1 MNEKRTPTQEMTV
14 GQLLAQVCR
23 MSGHRLQ
30 GHMHKIGLHRGQ
42 GFALIHL
49 WHNDG
54 MTQSNLARSMHI
66 SPASVTNM
74 LQRMERDGWIE
85 RKRDEADQRVVRV
98 YLTARAQET
107 RIQAKRVFQEMED
120 ALNSIY
126 TAEEQ
131 STLKRFLTKLHDHF
145 APDDPH
151 PCNVHRFLQDEKVS
165 ADTENRNEVSADT
178 SNRDEVSPDT
188 SNRDE
193 VSPDTNNRDEVS
205 V

>member
-1 MNEKRTPTQEMTV
+1 MNEKRKPSEEMTV

-23 MSGHRLQ
+23 MSGHRLR
-30 GHMHKIGLHRGQ
+30 GHMEKIGLHRGQ

-54 MTQSNLARSMHI
+54 MSQRDLSRSMHI

-98 YLTARAQET
+98 FATDKSKKLRAE
-107 RIQAKRVFQEMED
+107 AKRVFREMENE
-120 ALNSIY
+120 LGSVY

-131 STLKRFLTKLHDHF
+131 SALKRLLTKLYEHY
-145 APDDPH
+145 APGDPH
-151 PCNVHRFLQDEKVS
+151 PHHVHRFLQDE
-165 ADTENRNEVSADT
+165 
-178 SNRDEVSPDT
+178 DEGES
-188 SNRDE
+188 
-193 VSPDTNNRDEVS
+193 
-205 V
+205 

>member
-1 MNEKRTPTQEMTV
+1 MTEKRMSAQQMTV

-49 WHNDG
+49 WHGDG
-54 MTQSNLARSMHI
+54 MPQRDLSRSMHI

-85 RKRDEADQRVVRV
+85 RRRDELDQRIVRV
-98 YLTARAQET
+98 YLTGKAKET

-120 ALNSIY
+120 ALNAIY
-126 TAEEQ
+126 TVEEQ
-131 STLKRFLTKLHDHF
+131 STLKRLLTKLHTHF
-145 APDDPH
+145 ALEQPH
-151 PCNVHRFLQDEKVS
+151 PCQAHPFLPDDDVS
-165 ADTENRNEVSADT
+165 VDTAGSSEVSADT
-178 SNRDEVSPDT
+178 DNSS
-188 SNRDE
+188 
-193 VSPDTNNRDEVS
+193 EVS

>member
-1 MNEKRTPTQEMTV
+1 MNEKQKPAGEMTV

-23 MSGHRLQ
+23 MSGHRLR
-30 GHMHKIGLHRGQ
+30 GHMEKIGLHRGQ

-54 MTQSNLARSMHI
+54 MSQRDLARSMHI

-85 RKRDEADQRVVRV
+85 RERDETDQRVVRV
-98 YLTARAQET
+98 HLTEKAQKT

-120 ALNSIY
+120 ALNAVY

-131 STLKRFLTKLHDHF
+131 STLKRLLTKLYENF
-145 APDDPH
+145 APGDPH
-151 PCNVHRFLQDEKVS
+151 PCHVHRFLHDEGPADTKNNTGVS
-165 ADTENRNEVSADT
+165 ADTRSNTGVSG
-178 SNRDEVSPDT
+178 
-188 SNRDE
+188 
-193 VSPDTNNRDEVS
+193 
-205 V
+205 

>member
-1 MNEKRTPTQEMTV
+1 MNEKQELSGEMTV

-23 MSGHRLQ
+23 MSGHRLR
-30 GHMHKIGLHRGQ
+30 GHMEKIGLHRGQ

-54 MTQSNLARSMHI
+54 MSQRDLARSMHI

-98 YLTARAQET
+98 YLTGKAEET
-107 RIQAKRVFQEMED
+107 RTRAKRVFREMED

-126 TAEEQ
+126 TTEEQ
-131 STLKRFLTKLHDHF
+131 STLKRLLTKLYEHY
-145 APDDPH
+145 APGDPH
-151 PCNVHRFLQDEKVS
+151 PHHVHRFLQEEDEGES
-165 ADTENRNEVSADT
+165 
-178 SNRDEVSPDT
+178 
-188 SNRDE
+188 
-193 VSPDTNNRDEVS
+193 
-205 V
+205 

>member
-1 MNEKRTPTQEMTV
+1 MNEKRKPSEEMTV

-23 MSGHRLQ
+23 MSGHRLR
-30 GHMHKIGLHRGQ
+30 GHMEKIGLHRGQ

-54 MTQSNLARSMHI
+54 MSQRDLARSMHI

-98 YLTARAQET
+98 YLTAKAKAT
-107 RIQAKRVFQEMED
+107 RIQAKRVFREMED
-120 ALNSIY
+120 ELGSVY

-131 STLKRFLTKLHDHF
+131 SALKRLLTKLYEHH
-145 APDDPH
+145 APGDPH
-151 PCNVHRFLQDEKVS
+151 PHHVHRFLQDE
-165 ADTENRNEVSADT
+165 
-178 SNRDEVSPDT
+178 DEGES
-188 SNRDE
+188 
-193 VSPDTNNRDEVS
+193 
-205 V
+205 